1 MSKKNKNIALII
13 SIFLLL
19 LFLNDMVITIIVNKI
34 DMDSSSFERMMEI
47 RFIYPFIGFSIL
59 ALIVR
64 FNKTLNKKI
73 DKTYRKIIY
82 YLPVYALI
90 MPIPIG
96 LLSGYFLKIIHI
108 I

>member
-1 MSKKNKNIALII
+1 MSKKNKNIVLLI

-34 DMDSSSFERMMEI
+34 DMDSSTFERMMEI
-47 RFIYPFIGFSIL
+47 NFIYPFIVFSIV

-64 FNKTLNKKI
+64 FNKKINQKI

-82 YLPVYALI
+82 YLPIYALVLS
-90 MPIPIG
+90 PLIG
-96 LLSGYFLKIIHI
+96 LLSGYFLEMIHI